1 MAVQPV
7 ESLSTPNPITKRE
20 IALAWL
26 LSLTIL
32 VPCFWHRHIQ
42 AGDAASHLYNAWLAQ
57 LAGEGKAPGV
67 YVVWQYNN
75 VLFDLMLLYLGKMF
89 GFGAAEKIAVGLCV
103 LVLFWGVFTLAT
115 VEAGRRPW
123 YLVPGLA
130 MLAYGYVFTMG
141 FMNYY
146 LSLGLACFALAALWR
161 GSRRGVVVAIVLA
174 PVVMLAH
181 PLGCLWLLAA
191 GAYRLLWP
199 RVRGWMEWLLPGVAV
214 GIASAVRWVLQHH
227 PEYQTDWP
235 DKPVLQWNGADQFWI
250 FRPETRYLEAAA
262 VLFVLSATLLDLFPW
277 KRDERSWKERRLF
290 PEFYAVSF

>member
-103 LVLFWGVFTLAT
+103 LVLSGACSHWRLWRLG
-115 VEAGRRPW
+115 AGRGIWCPGWRCLPMVTSSPW
-123 YLVPGLA
+123 
-130 MLAYGYVFTMG
+130 
-141 FMNYY
+141 
-146 LSLGLACFALAALWR
+146 
-161 GSRRGVVVAIVLA
+161 
-174 PVVMLAH
+174 
-181 PLGCLWLLAA
+181 
-191 GAYRLLWP
+191 
-199 RVRGWMEWLLPGVAV
+199 
-214 GIASAVRWVLQHH
+214 
-227 PEYQTDWP
+227 
-235 DKPVLQWNGADQFWI
+235 
-250 FRPETRYLEAAA
+250 
-262 VLFVLSATLLDLFPW
+262 DL
-277 KRDERSWKERRLF
+277 
-290 PEFYAVSF
+290 